1 MIWSGIWEKVYN
13 PNFNYGEFATIRNQS
28 GLIYSDEADMLNV
41 ALFGVTAKQWR
52 IQQMKILEDIE
63 NKTPLIEKTEEI

>member
-1 MIWSGIWEKVYN
+1 
-13 PNFNYGEFATIRNQS
+13 
-28 GLIYSDEADMLNV
+28 MLNV